1 MRGFYDVDCRELS
14 PSGEWAFR
22 PRVAPIAKRVEAV
35 LALAEREAAPVVAT
49 TCGGGQMP
57 KHDKDCLGMVR
68 VPMAPGE
75 LSWEGALGPE
85 RLFHLEKPCGGWR
98 TFETNGNA
106 SRLFAGLGIR
116 EWVVFGNGLDLCVDH
131 AVRNL
136 LGLGLS
142 VTFLSDLLVPSA
154 LGNGPFGDSGTPA
167 SRERTL
173 MGWLELGARET
184 NLEALLKEAP

>member
-14 PSGEWAFR
+14 LGGEWTFR
-22 PRVAPIAKRVEAV
+22 PRVMPIAKGVEAV

-49 TCGGGQMP
+49 TCGGGKMP
-57 KHDKDCLGMVR
+57 ENDNDCPGMVR
-68 VPMAPGE
+68 VPMDPEE
-75 LSWEGALGPE
+75 LSWEGKLGRE
-85 RLFHLEKPCGGWR
+85 RLFHLEKPCGGWH
-98 TFETNGNA
+98 TFETNSNA
-106 SRLFAGLGIR
+106 VRLFVELGICD
-116 EWVVFGNGLDLCVDH
+116 WVVFGNGLDLCVDH

-154 LGNGPFGDSGTPA
+154 RGNGPFGDSGTLA

-173 MGWLELGARET
+173 LGWLELGARET
-184 NLEALLKEAP
+184 NLDALLKEAP